1 MVKPCKELLWLANK
15 KKAKKRLG
23 RVINKRSKEIDNE
36 RLNKNWRN
44 IFVKSGYL
52 KERGINHDW

>member
-1 MVKPCKELLWLANK
+1 MANK

-23 RVINKRSKEIDNE
+23 KLINKRSKESDKD
-36 RLNKNWRN
+36 RLIVNWRN

-52 KERGINHDW
+52 NERGND